1 MSSRISWDDQHAFLA
16 VLEEGSLSA
25 AARRLGVAQPT
36 VRARIETLEGALG
49 AVLFTRSVNGLA
61 PTEQARALADAA
73 RTMSRASDAF
83 VRVASAPP
91 GEVAGA
97 VRLSVPDFVGVEVLP
112 PMLAGLRAAH
122 PGLILE
128 VSLTNATADLLEQE
142 VDIAVRMHPPQ
153 QQALVARK
161 VGSIP
166 TGFFA
171 HADYL
176 ARRGTPRTLEELA
189 EHDLIGPD
197 RARGDIEMAAKVFP
211 GLRRE
216 RFVTRTDSHPSAAA
230 MVRAGLGV
238 GVLHKSVGRAEPQL
252 RPVLPDL
259 TVVSLE
265 TWIVTHENLRHV
277 PRVRAV
283 FDHLV
288 ESFTRYVRPDDDA
301 VSVSGVGGDSSQRP
315 HEGEG
320 PGR

>member
-1 MSSRISWDDQHAFLA
+1 
-16 VLEEGSLSA
+16 
-25 AARRLGVAQPT
+25 
-36 VRARIETLEGALG
+36 
-49 AVLFTRSVNGLA
+49 
-61 PTEQARALADAA
+61 
-73 RTMSRASDAF
+73 
-83 VRVASAPP
+83 
-91 GEVAGA
+91 
-97 VRLSVPDFVGVEVLP
+97 
-112 PMLAGLRAAH
+112 MLAGLRAAH

-128 VSLTNATADLLEQE
+128 VSLTNATADLLDQE

-197 RARGDIEMAAKVFP
+197 RARGDIEMAAKYFP
-211 GLRRE
+211 ALRRE
-216 RFVTRTDSHPSAAA
+216 RFVTRTDSHPSVAA

-238 GVLHKSVGRAEPQL
+238 GVLHEAVGRSDPQL
-252 RPVLPDL
+252 RPILPEL
-259 TVVSLE
+259 TVISLE
-265 TWIVTHENLRHV
+265 TWIVTHENLRQA

-288 ESFTRYVRPDDDA
+288 ETFTRYVRMGQHPIG
-301 VSVSGVGGDSSQRP
+301 VSGSGGDSSGRP
-315 HEGEG
+315 HEEMASDS
-320 PGR
+320 